1 MKQNLPNHKGSREW
15 LVIVIM
21 FAAAV
26 LILIGVS
33 SE

>member
-1 MKQNLPNHKGSREW
+1 MKQNPPNPKGSRGW

-26 LILIGVS
+26 LILIGAS

>member
-1 MKQNLPNHKGSREW
+1 MKQNLPTPKGSRGW

-21 FAAAV
+21 FATAV
-26 LILIGVS
+26 LILIAAS